1 MASVER
7 SGVLIIDD
15 DLVLLEAI
23 RQTMAL
29 RLPGV
34 HVDVSASAQEALKLM
49 AAQPYAVALCDVRM
63 PVMDGHQFLV
73 QAQLLCPDMPVLLM
87 SGHTDEAEMRSTLE
101 AGATAVLCK
110 PLDRDEVVIRI
121 REALAKRP
129 HPPMVPK
136 SDHR

>member
-1 MASVER
+1 MANIER

-29 RLPGV
+29 RLPDV
-34 HVDVSASAQEALKLM
+34 HVDVSASAQEALRLM

-87 SGHTDEAEMRSTLE
+87 SGHTDEAEKRRTLE
-101 AGATAVLCK
+101 AGATAVLYK
-110 PLDRDEVVIRI
+110 PLDRDEVVVRI
-121 REALAKRP
+121 REALAKRR
-129 HPPMVPK
+129 HTRTVV
-136 SDHR
+136 DQDLR